1 MSGLNSPF
9 YRALTVANGSVRK
22 TGVSKNLGKGEL
34 ALVDVKDTTK
44 VGGNIGARVLT
55 SLAGK
60 VKDDKRFQIRLG
72 SAAREFTRSNS
83 SSAYATPT
91 FSLNEVKSV
100 RVSVPERTEQQV
112 DELILGYNGIDPETT
127 FKFNRGTGHF
137 NLWVELTGGA
147 IPFNGSGCVKEI
159 FEVSVH
165 VPECDITDTCVECD
179 GCEDVDCQGVTNE
192 LIRRLQEKELTG
204 GTRFEDY
211 AEITPIFSCDA
222 DADRELIEYTF
233 YEITVCDRGTENDLT
248 KVQAQYPGYKVVA
261 KDRVGPNSVYELL
274 LPASEGA
281 PADYTTTIDSILKD
295 CEDCP
300 AGYAATDAGYI
311 YAITIEDDGADLTTA
326 IDDLPGFVAGSV
338 IKSGN
343 DNGVGFYTVLVED
356 KLTQAQ
362 IEAFLTESAVKATAR
377 FKELGEARQICE
389 NNTVEE
395 TSWTEKGSCNVS
407 TDRYTIT
414 LADDKCGNSRLVELQ
429 RHYPEYIIEEGT
441 GASSIEVTLTGEDG
455 TAEIEVGGVEY
466 TVTFATD
473 LDQTATDFV
482 AEHATALAV
491 QGITVTASEGVITF
505 VGSTGVIA
513 DIVITN
519 STEDLDGTVG
529 DATATPV
536 TGACQRKY
544 IATVLTNMV
553 CEECDPVFEAMF
565 TSDAP
570 EKYDGNNKWTKLV
583 EPGAAP
589 AGNCLCGIR
598 IKAKPF
604 VIDAEEALRE
614 DLAFVETS
622 ASIKAAA
629 GYPSEQRLGVG
640 RVPNTSDAFEA
651 IYLTKKSDRDNLAG
665 NMRNLEQESMVYFT
679 GEQYPKDYLERLIK
693 GQVTNLPDSRNQV
706 RVYYIE
712 FEHRVNTQ
720 SFANI
725 STDNIVYSI
734 VVEEGKHQDVEALI
748 NAVAVGA
755 GLSVVR
761 VTA

>member
-112 DELILGYNGIDPETT
+112 DELILGYNGIDPETA

-192 LIRRLQEKELTG
+192 IIRRLQDKELTG

-222 DADRELIEYTF
+222 DADRELIEYIF

-311 YAITIEDDGADLTTA
+311 YAITIEDDGADLTRA
-326 IDDLPGFVAGSV
+326 IDDLPGFVTGSV

-414 LADDKCGNSRLVELQ
+414 LADNKCGEDRLEELQ
-429 RHYPEYIIEEGT
+429 IAYPDLDIVIADST
-441 GASSIEVTLTGEDG
+441 DSVLTGTINLG
-455 TAEIEVGGVEY
+455 TTGQTSNINVNGVDY
-466 TVTFATD
+466 VITD
-473 LDQTATDFV
+473 NPPNTAADFV
-482 AEHATALAV
+482 AAEAAAILADS
-491 QGITVTASEGVITF
+491 GITVTARGDNTLVFTGDTGLINAITI
-505 VGSTGVIA
+505 TGDVTWVTNIIA
-513 DIVITN
+513 MPN
-519 STEDLDGTVG
+519 RR
-529 DATATPV
+529 
-536 TGACQRKY
+536 ACQTKY
-544 IATVLTNMV
+544 EATVITNMV

-679 GEQYPKDYLERLIK
+679 GEQYPKGYLERLIK

-734 VVEEGKHQDVEALI
+734 IVEEGKHQDVEALA